1 MYATRGRVCTQHFIQ
16 KRQSCIR
23 FLVLHHN
30 VNPLYSMIKLWH
42 EACSSRSVDFT
53 VFVKDTTTMKRT
65 LVLILFCTI
74 ALFCIPG
81 AAQATPTTFTLTS
94 AGHIVDHNYYV
105 GPYTASITGGS
116 TLQIICDNFNTNV
129 HIGLTWTA
137 VANTFSDPTFLSK
150 VKLAGVSTTGKSALQ
165 NYEAAAWLAEQI
177 LANLSNATKVGDLQF
192 ALWAIFSS
200 QAKGSAGFTAG
211 AAADYQTAI
220 NGVYTTNQFS
230 NVTFWTPNPLYAS
243 QEYITVTPVPEPSSV
258 LLFGIGLLTLGVT
271 LRRKLRSQLA

>member
-1 MYATRGRVCTQHFIQ
+1 
-16 KRQSCIR
+16 
-23 FLVLHHN
+23 
-30 VNPLYSMIKLWH
+30 
-42 EACSSRSVDFT
+42 
-53 VFVKDTTTMKRT
+53 MKRT
-65 LVLILFCTI
+65 LVVTLLS
-74 ALFCIPG
+74 AVVLFCIPS
-81 AAQATPTTFTLTS
+81 AAQATATTFTLTS
-94 AGHIVDHNYYV
+94 AGNIVDHNYYV

-137 VANTFSDPTFLSK
+137 IANTFSDPTFLSK
-150 VKLAGVSTTGKSALQ
+150 VKLAGISTTGKSALQ

-230 NVTFWTPNPLYAS
+230 NVTFWTPNPSYAS
-243 QEYITVTPVPEPSSV
+243 QEYITVTPVPEPSAV
-258 LLFGIGLLTLGVT
+258 LLFGIGLVTLGVT
-271 LRRKLRSQLA
+271 LRRKLRSQVA

>member
-1 MYATRGRVCTQHFIQ
+1 
-16 KRQSCIR
+16 
-23 FLVLHHN
+23 
-30 VNPLYSMIKLWH
+30 
-42 EACSSRSVDFT
+42 
-53 VFVKDTTTMKRT
+53 MKRT
-65 LVLILFCTI
+65 LVVILFSTVV
-74 ALFCIPG
+74 LFCIPS

-94 AGHIVDHNYYV
+94 AGHIVDHGYYV

-129 HIGLTWTA
+129 HLGLTWTA
-137 VANTFSDPTFLSK
+137 IANTLSDPAFLAK
-150 VKLAGVSTTGKSALQ
+150 VKLAGISTTGKSALQ

-192 ALWAIFSS
+192 AIWAIFSP

-211 AAADYQTAI
+211 AASYYRTAI

-243 QEYITVTPVPEPSSV
+243 QEYITVTPVPEPSTL

-271 LRRKLRSQLA
+271 LRRKLRRQLA